1 MRASAFL
8 VALLVVGIA
17 VVPGMV
23 AGADTITLS
32 GHVERINGSPFQGVT
47 ISIRNTETD
56 VSHAPVITNAG
67 GNFEVSLPA
76 GTYEIS
82 ASYEGYMATTS
93 YSNISTSASTLSFV
107 LYEVLGTV
115 TGQVTDG
122 VSTLSNVTVSL
133 FNSISNF
140 SAQST
145 SPYGAFRV
153 ENITPGVY
161 IIKAFKIGYNT
172 TVYPDPITIVKGSDV
187 VIDLTLE
194 AASNFYGG
202 LSGRVVYNGSPLPGV
217 KVMLS
222 SEGMANQVTS
232 TDDNGNYTFNQ
243 VPPGNY
249 ELLLS
254 KNGYVGA
261 SYDVIISPLTQI
273 SQDAS
278 LKRDSLPGTSGFV
291 RDFDLSHSL
300 MVIGLVLALTV
311 SLVSLLIM
319 RRIRG
324 RPELLE
330 KEEPEP
336 GEKSQA

>member
-1 MRASAFL
+1 MRASALL

-23 AGADTITLS
+23 AGADNITLS
-32 GHVERINGSPFQGVT
+32 GHVERVNGSPFQGVT
-47 ISIRNTETD
+47 ISIRNMETD
-56 VSHAPVITNAG
+56 VSLAPVLTNAG

-76 GTYEIS
+76 GTYEIT
-82 ASYEGYMATTS
+82 ASYEGYRATTS
-93 YSNISTSASTLSFV
+93 YSNISTSISTLSFV

-115 TGQVTDG
+115 SGRVTDG
-122 VSTLSNVTVSL
+122 VTTLSNVTISL
-133 FNSISNF
+133 FNSVSNF

-161 IIKAFKIGYNT
+161 IVKAFKTGYNT

-194 AASNFYGG
+194 ASSNFYGG
-202 LSGRVVYNGSPLPGV
+202 LSGRVVYNGNPLEGV

-222 SEGMANQVTS
+222 GEGMANQVTS
-232 TDDNGNYTFNQ
+232 TDSYGNYTFNQ
-243 VPPGNY
+243 VPPGAY

-261 SYDVIISPLTQI
+261 TYDVKISPLTQI
-273 SQDAS
+273 TQDVS

-300 MVIGLVLALTV
+300 MIIALVLALTI

>member
-1 MRASAFL
+1 M
-8 VALLVVGIA
+8 
-17 VVPGMV
+17 
-23 AGADTITLS
+23 
-32 GHVERINGSPFQGVT
+32 ERINGSPFQGVT
-47 ISIRNTETD
+47 ISIRNMDTD
-56 VSHAPVITNAG
+56 VSHAPVLTDAG

-82 ASYEGYMATTS
+82 ASYEGYRATTS
-93 YSNISTSASTLSFV
+93 YSNISTSTSTLSFV

-115 TGQVTDG
+115 SGQVTDG
-122 VSTLSNVTVSL
+122 VTTLSNVTVTL

-145 SPYGAFRV
+145 SALRRLQGGEHHPRGLHHQGLQDRLQHH
-153 ENITPGVY
+153 GVPRSHDHRSR
-161 IIKAFKIGYNT
+161 AAMSSST
-172 TVYPDPITIVKGSDV
+172 SRWRPRPTI
-187 VIDLTLE
+187 
-194 AASNFYGG
+194 YGG
-202 LSGRVVYNGSPLPGV
+202 LSGRVMYNGSPLPGV

-232 TDDNGNYTFNQ
+232 TDNDGNYTFNQ

-254 KNGYVGA
+254 KNGYVGT

-300 MVIGLVLALTV
+300 MVIGLVLALTI